1 MKTKPRLANQAA
13 RLSYLRRQSGLTLR
27 EVGDK
32 VGISHSRIDAYETD
46 PTIRI
51 KMDKLRALADVYDTT
66 IEYIETGV
74 ESNLHLVSE
83 KQNESEKA
91 PNDAQ
96 AFALL
101 SEIPVLSLPHVS
113 FKARASFVELG
124 GATTDSS
131 LFGKVLHRLPPGKTE
146 ADYADA
152 IVFDIEGDSMEPSLK
167 SGQQVIAWPVPES
180 RWEYL
185 HNATCVVSYDDTVT
199 VKRITDND
207 LFNNNRLVLRATGGS
222 GGSFAVAREHIH
234 SIWEVKEFYG
244 TMPYS
249 YYL

>member
-1 MKTKPRLANQAA
+1 MESDVETTTNQRVLQSYAELKSRLRVRSKSEFA
-13 RLSYLRRQSGLTLR
+13 RIAGFVNTHWSEYETEKRRFTHKHLLALVNHFKGLSLSYLESGEGEILASLTAP
-27 EVGDK
+27 
-32 VGISHSRIDAYETD
+32 SDAHAY
-46 PTIRI
+46 
-51 KMDKLRALADVYDTT
+51 
-66 IEYIETGV
+66 
-74 ESNLHLVSE
+74 
-83 KQNESEKA
+83 
-91 PNDAQ
+91 
-96 AFALL
+96 ALL
-101 SEIPVLSLPHVS
+101 SDIPVIHLTRVS

-124 GATTDSS
+124 GATTDSD
-131 LFGKVLHRLPPGKTE
+131 LFGHVLHRLPPGKTE

-167 SGQQVIAWPVPES
+167 SGNQVIAWPVPES

-244 TMPYS
+244 TLPYT
-249 YYL
+249 YYM